1 MKSSFAKVNLFLF
14 ICIVVQIATD
24 AAAQQSP
31 VSLLPKA
38 QKTFKLDKKFP
49 QQGSEIKTFTESPD
63 SGNKIVQ
70 TNKLEALNL
79 ETTGI
84 LDIKTGGFDKNMW
97 NGTTY
102 PEAISLLK
110 NLPSKIY
117 SRGLQNLQERLL
129 LTRARTP
136 IYEKDENKNTIL
148 KLRQQNLFKSGKLDY
163 FAQIQRNIPRTHDD
177 EELAQ
182 LAVDT
187 FFLKNNLDK
196 ACEIIKYW
204 FDKSQKKSWQ
214 KNLIFC
220 DAINGLRDNV
230 DFGIQL
236 LSETKNSEDDK
247 FISLINV
254 ILGEEDMPSSKQI
267 VEMTPR
273 DVAML
278 RFGQQT
284 LPTSNFDVLPPWLH
298 EIYINDPSIQ
308 QKDRLKLAHRSF
320 LLGLIKAEELA
331 KLYETADL
339 HQDDIATAVTLASEG
354 ATQIPYALL
363 HRLILSQETDF
374 GKAQAIHKAIDFA
387 IRDGTIVE
395 MAELY
400 QNHVKQIVPASEL
413 DWFACS
419 AAMINMINR
428 DFTTAQLWLEVAE
441 KSGKLNGQSPIT
453 WSKVWPILWLLNED
467 RSVKLDEKKLERWAQ
482 ELLTKK
488 HLEGRSFVNFT
499 YHVLEIFGAK
509 IPYERW
515 NELAAKGVLVE
526 HGYSLFTN
534 KQAIERALER
544 KRTAA
549 AAATLLLSV
558 GDLKASEIQD
568 ESLLFIISILNNL
581 GLKQQAKIIAFQV
594 LIQKNHHN
602 W

>member
-1 MKSSFAKVNLFLF
+1 MKSLFAKVNLFLF

-24 AAAQQSP
+24 TAAQQSP

-63 SGNKIVQ
+63 SVNKIVQ

-163 FAQIQRNIPRTHDD
+163 FAQIQRNIPRSHDD

-182 LAVDT
+182 LAVDA

-196 ACEIIKYW
+196 ACEITKYW

-284 LPTSNFDVLPPWLH
+284 LPTSNIDVLPPWLH
-298 EIYINDPSIQ
+298 KIYINDPSIQ

-320 LLGLIKAEELA
+320 LLGLIKVEELA

-354 ATQIPYALL
+354 ATQIPDALL

-400 QNHVKQIVPASEL
+400 QNHLKQIAPASEL

-544 KRTAA
+544 KLTAA

-581 GLKQQAKIIAFQV
+581 GLKQQAKMIAFQV